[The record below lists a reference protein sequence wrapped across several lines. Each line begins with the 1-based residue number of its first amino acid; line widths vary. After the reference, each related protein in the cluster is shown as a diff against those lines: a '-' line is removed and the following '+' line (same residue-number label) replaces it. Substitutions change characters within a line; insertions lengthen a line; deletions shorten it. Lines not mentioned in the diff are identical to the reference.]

1 MVVAVTRTLGFSF
14 RLTSLLPLGAIPGSV
29 AGTFLCQ
36 AMGRRFTLLVSAL
49 AYMAGYSVIFAANS
63 SLFFLAGRFMT
74 GVATGIVSLC
84 VPAYVTEVALPRH
97 RGTLVD
103 NECQA
108 IDQLFAILPTPASNF
123 LLAVHVYLLQQ
134 LSGISMV
141 ILNAHSVFSAPGV
154 FVSASTTFVII
165 ASLQVT
171 VTMCTVSIMAVVG
184 RRRLLTISS
193 VVCVLAMFAFGAF
206 HNAKATGDSLS
217 QRLPN
222 VFLGVFI
229 IGYSV
234 GLGPV
239 VWTLGAELV
248 PCRESGVF
256 LGAATALNW
265 TCALVV
271 TCVSHALVE
280 TRLFSALA
288 WFFSL
293 TTLVGTLLTSVFLP
307 ETRGQTLEQILIG
320 PLYEPH
326 EEQVSRHLQSGRK
339 L

>member
-1 MVVAVTRTLGFSF
+1 MQLSIAAGVLYSYVLGRF
-14 RLTSLLPLGAIPGSV
+14 LEWELLAMACFAGAIVLVAASQFSV
-29 AGTFLCQ
+29 ESPRWLLLNGRKIEALQ
-36 AMGRRFTLLVSAL
+36 ALSKLRGMGAR
-49 AYMAGYSVIFAANS
+49 
-63 SLFFLAGRFMT
+63 
-74 GVATGIVSLC
+74 
-84 VPAYVTEVALPRH
+84 
-97 RGTLVD
+97 VD